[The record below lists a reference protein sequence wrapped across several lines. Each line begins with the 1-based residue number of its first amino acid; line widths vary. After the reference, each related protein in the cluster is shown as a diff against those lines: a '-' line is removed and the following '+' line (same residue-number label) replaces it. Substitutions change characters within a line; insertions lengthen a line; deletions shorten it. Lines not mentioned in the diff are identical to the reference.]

1 MVGIGIVPRIHPAPR
16 VPTRSGFT
24 AGMEVIEAVAASG
37 DTKLQEKVD
46 AALGILSRTLDLFG

>member
-1 MVGIGIVPRIHPAPR
+1 
-16 VPTRSGFT
+16 
-24 AGMEVIEAVAASG
+24 MEVIEAVAASG